1 MCGTILVLVFLRDLR
16 SKMSHL
22 FPVISHIYHILNV
35 KFFFSYDSIVAN
47 LETAHGQQ
55 LSDWNKKG
63 ERIERQL
70 SNIETDW
77 QEISFLENSNEDK
90 ITSHRQ
96 QLEVR
101 NTQ

>member
-1 MCGTILVLVFLRDLR
+1 M
-16 SKMSHL
+16 KHL
-22 FPVISHIYHILNV
+22 
-35 KFFFSYDSIVAN
+35 FSYDSMIAN
-47 LETAHGQQ
+47 LENVHGRQ

-70 SNIETDW
+70 AKIETEW
-77 QEISFLENSNEDK
+77 QEISFLENSNEDE

-101 NTQ
+101 NQMVVHINVFSFLFVLNYISSMLYSI